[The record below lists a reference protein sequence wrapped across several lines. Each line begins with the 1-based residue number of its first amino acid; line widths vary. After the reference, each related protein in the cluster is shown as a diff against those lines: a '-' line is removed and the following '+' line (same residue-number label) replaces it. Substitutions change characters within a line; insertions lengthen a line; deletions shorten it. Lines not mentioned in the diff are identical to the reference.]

1 MIKSTYVTV
10 DPFSSSTPPSKR
22 LALILVEVVSP
33 DIMYI
38 ALPWPEEEFLKMTVE
53 R

>member
-1 MIKSTYVTV
+1 MIKSTYVIV
-10 DPFSSSTPPSKR
+10 DPFSSSKR

-33 DIMYI
+33 DIMYN
-38 ALPWPEEEFLKMTVE
+38 ALPWPEEDFLKMTVE